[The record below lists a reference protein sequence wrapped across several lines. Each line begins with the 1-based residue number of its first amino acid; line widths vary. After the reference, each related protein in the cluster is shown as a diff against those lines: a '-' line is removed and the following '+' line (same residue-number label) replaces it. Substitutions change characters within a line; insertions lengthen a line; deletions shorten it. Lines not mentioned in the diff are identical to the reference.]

1 MTRSNPCHAL
11 TDWSVNQFT
20 GPEVGPAT
28 YRASAAPE
36 APGGL
41 RVAFPAVR
49 LPRPVQNA
57 IDWVRFD
64 LFPRFEPR
72 TIAIAGGGLVGVL
85 LLGWL
90 IVADPFSSGG
100 NAETRVVTIA
110 VATDN
115 AQQAPVG
122 TLGFP
127 LVATRNTTRISGPD
141 PTDDAAAAALATHP
155 PAPEAAP
162 LEAVTL
168 VPDDNWQAG
177 IAASVLA
184 GPPTRMPVLVSQHG
198 SVPDVTTQAL
208 AQLNPRGGGASGGV
222 ALYAAGGA
230 SVPSG
235 LKSQELH
242 GNSPAEIA
250 NSIDQLRQRLTKAEP
265 EHILLVSSDR
275 PGYAMPAA
283 AWAARSG
290 DPVLF
295 TGPRQ
300 VPSATLA
307 ALRRHAA
314 ATVYVL
320 GPESVISKDVVQ
332 QVGRVSA
339 TVQRVGATGAVQN
352 ALLFARY
359 SDGSFGWNI
368 NDPGHGMELANAD
381 RPLDAAAAAS
391 LASSGKWGPLLLT
404 DTADVLPP
412 ELRSFLLDIKPGY
425 ETDPTRAVYNHIWLM
440 GDATAIGGEVQ
451 AEVDELAELAQIGS
465 GGGSQGTA
473 GGGVAQPGGLEGEP
487 TPTTPQNG
495 KKK

>member
-1 MTRSNPCHAL
+1 
-11 TDWSVNQFT
+11 
-20 GPEVGPAT
+20 
-28 YRASAAPE
+28 
-36 APGGL
+36 
-41 RVAFPAVR
+41 VR
-49 LPRPVQNA
+49 LPPPIQNA
-57 IDWVRFD
+57 IDWLRFD
-64 LFPRFEPR
+64 LPARVDR
-72 TIAIAGGGLVGVL
+72 SALLAAGGVLAVVLIALVV
-85 LLGWL
+85 
-90 IVADPFSSGG
+90 INPFGGGGSGG
-100 NAETRVVTIA
+100 TRVVTIA

-115 AQQAPVG
+115 SQQAPVG
-122 TLGFP
+122 VLGFP

-162 LEAVTL
+162 LQAVTL
-168 VPDDNWQAG
+168 VPDDDWQAG

-184 GPPTRMPVLVSQHG
+184 GPPTRIPVLISQHG
-198 SVPDVTTQAL
+198 SVPDATSQAL
-208 AQLNPRGGGASGGV
+208 AQLNPRGGGGSGDIAV
-222 ALYAAGGA
+222 YSAGGA

-235 LKSQELH
+235 LKSQDVP
-242 GNSPAEIA
+242 GDSPAEIA
-250 NSIDQLRQRLTKAEP
+250 NSIDQLRQRLVKEEP
-265 EHILLVSSDR
+265 QHILLVSSSQA
-275 PGYAMPAA
+275 GYAMPAA

-290 DPVLF
+290 DPILF
-295 TGPRQ
+295 TGPKQ

-320 GPESVISKDVVQ
+320 GPESVISKDVVK

-368 NDPGHGMELANAD
+368 NDPGHGMELANDD

-404 DTADVLPP
+404 DTTDVLPP

-440 GDATAIGGEVQ
+440 GDATAIGGQVQ
-451 AEVDELAELAQIGS
+451 AEIDELAELAQIGS
-465 GGGSQGTA
+465 TAGNQGTA
-473 GGGVAQPGGLEGEP
+473 SGGVAQPSGPEGEP
-487 TPTTPQNG
+487 NPTPQKG